1 MAFVRKLDFGF
12 SSDFT
17 FIQWFSIGTLD
28 LRIAYRSYL
37 TRQTYNEVGMG
48 TREEVLDLIVDEFTA
63 AIVKLL
69 MGEW

>member
-1 MAFVRKLDFGF
+1 LDFGF
-12 SSDFT
+12 SSDF
-17 FIQWFSIGTLD
+17 FWFFIGTLD

-63 AIVKLL
+63 VIVELRRRR
-69 MGEW
+69 